1 MQLEQAMVLIVE
13 DEPALREIIGAWF
26 QRIAGK
32 ALTAANG
39 AEALEIIATYPV
51 ELVIS
56 DMRMP
61 IVDGI
66 TLLKNIR
73 ASRRNL
79 PVILISGY
87 SDTEARTAFDLG
99 AEAFLHKPMDR
110 QDLLDTVARSLSPRD
125 EVWSTPLKEAPDT
138 TFHQSYPSLAWAVQH
153 GEITFG
159 RRGFCLSCPQP
170 LADGPVGI
178 HLEFQEDGLLLEAQG
193 CVRWSAPVERQF
205 GIELLYV
212 APGSRDWLGKWMDPE
227 GIAFIPCSSADEREF
242 HAKPA

>member
-99 AEAFLHKPMDR
+99 AE
-110 QDLLDTVARSLSPRD
+110 
-125 EVWSTPLKEAPDT
+125 
-138 TFHQSYPSLAWAVQH
+138 
-153 GEITFG
+153 
-159 RRGFCLSCPQP
+159 
-170 LADGPVGI
+170 
-178 HLEFQEDGLLLEAQG
+178 
-193 CVRWSAPVERQF
+193 
-205 GIELLYV
+205 
-212 APGSRDWLGKWMDPE
+212 
-227 GIAFIPCSSADEREF
+227 
-242 HAKPA
+242 